1 MIQRIWATTLFILG
15 LMIFAAAVA
24 IAYSGEAHADV
35 SARCYAHLAEIPA
48 SQKTTAAGDRR
59 YHLEHGEFSPCT
71 EQDANDGREA
81 AVSRG
86 PAASHDDDKRKDDDK
101 KSRYCRKHW
110 YC

>member
-1 MIQRIWATTLFILG
+1 MIRRTLLALVLLALLSMG
-15 LMIFAAAVA
+15 VLQVGPAP
-24 IAYSGEAHADV
+24 AHAEV
-35 SARCYAHLAEIPA
+35 SAQCIAHLAEIPA

-71 EQDANDGREA
+71 EQDANEDREA
-81 AVSRG
+81 VATRG
-86 PAASHDDDKRKDDDK
+86 AAASPGEDHDDDK

>member
-1 MIQRIWATTLFILG
+1 MRRTLLTLALLALMAMAVIQVGPAP
-15 LMIFAAAVA
+15 
-24 IAYSGEAHADV
+24 AHAEV
-35 SARCYAHLAEIPA
+35 SAQCIAHLAEIPA

-71 EQDANDGREA
+71 EQDASEDPEA
-81 AVSRG
+81 AATRG
-86 PAASHDDDKRKDDDK
+86 AVAPAGGDDEHDDDK